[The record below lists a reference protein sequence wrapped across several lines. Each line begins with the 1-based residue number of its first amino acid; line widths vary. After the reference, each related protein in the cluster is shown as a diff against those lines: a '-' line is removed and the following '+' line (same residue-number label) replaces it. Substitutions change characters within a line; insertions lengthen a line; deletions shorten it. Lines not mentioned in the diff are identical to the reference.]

1 VRGLERFYNAQ
12 CDPKSFS
19 PLTLAFVGDAVFEVF
34 VRERLVCMG
43 NRPVNDLHRLS
54 VEQVCSRAQAQFS
67 ERLLP
72 VLTEEESEAFRRGR
86 NAHTNH
92 VPKNSEVSD
101 YHAATGF
108 ESLFG
113 YLYLCGQMDRLR
125 ELFLLIC
132 GEEQ

>member
-1 VRGLERFYNAQ
+1 MKRFYDAPCN
-12 CDPKSFS
+12 PKLLS

-34 VRERLVCMG
+34 VRERLVCLA
-43 NRPVNDLHRLS
+43 NRPVNDLHRQS
-54 VEQVCSRAQAQFS
+54 VKQVCGRAQARFS
-67 ERLLP
+67 EKLIPL
-72 VLTEEESEAFRRGR
+72 LTEEECDIFRRGR

-113 YLYLCGQMDRLR
+113 YLYLCGRLER
-125 ELFLLIC
+125 LNELFCLIC
-132 GEEQ
+132 GEEKEE